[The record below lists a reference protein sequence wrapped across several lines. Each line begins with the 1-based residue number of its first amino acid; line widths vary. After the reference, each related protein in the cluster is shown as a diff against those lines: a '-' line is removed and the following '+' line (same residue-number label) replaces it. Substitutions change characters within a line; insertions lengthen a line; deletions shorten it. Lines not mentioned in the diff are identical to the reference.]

1 MIITE
6 DRITD
11 ESCMVEE
18 FEHADENEKII
29 VDTSIWIEFLKN
41 SPIIFPRMQALL
53 EDNNVIG
60 VEFIFGELL
69 QGAKTIRE
77 KDIINL
83 YWQCL
88 PKADESSIWLEAG
101 DFSSENMLLNKGVG
115 LIDCAI
121 IVLSIRNNFKVWTLD
136 KKLKSV
142 LASNQ
147 IYEK

>member
-77 KDIINL
+77 KNIINL

-88 PKADESSIWLEAG
+88 PKADE
-101 DFSSENMLLNKGVG
+101 
-115 LIDCAI
+115 
-121 IVLSIRNNFKVWTLD
+121 
-136 KKLKSV
+136 
-142 LASNQ
+142 
-147 IYEK
+147 